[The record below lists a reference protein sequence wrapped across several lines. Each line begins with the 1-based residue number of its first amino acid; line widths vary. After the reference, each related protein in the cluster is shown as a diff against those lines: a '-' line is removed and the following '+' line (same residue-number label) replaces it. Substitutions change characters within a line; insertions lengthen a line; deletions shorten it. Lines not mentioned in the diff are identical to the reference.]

1 MHITAYEMRISDW
14 SSDVCSSDLA
24 EWRPEA
30 LDDGRI
36 DTRRS
41 EVVQLGAQVG
51 DARRRLFGREIFAWC
66 RLETHDRERHAQLVG
81 PLARARDQCLM
92 ATMHAVEIADRQRT
106 AAPIAWQIGRAT
118 VCTPVTNAQIVCRLL
133 LAITKK

>member
-81 PLARARDQCLM
+81 PHARARDPCLM
-92 ATMHAVEIADRQRT
+92 DTMHAVEIAYRKLT
-106 AAPIAWQIGRAT
+106 ADTIAWPNIKAASAT
-118 VCTPVTNAQIVCRLL
+118 HVLRTR
-133 LAITKK
+133 

>member
-1 MHITAYEMRISDW
+1 MRGLRTQQHHVAAATRTETEIVADDDRTRTESLVRNLFDEL
-14 SSDVCSSDLA
+14 DATERA

-66 RLETHDRERHAQLVG
+66 RLETHEDRKS
-81 PLARARDQCLM
+81 
-92 ATMHAVEIADRQRT
+92 T
-106 AAPIAWQIGRAT
+106 
-118 VCTPVTNAQIVCRLL
+118 RLNSSH
-133 LAITKK
+133 

>member
-36 DTRRS
+36 DTRHS

-81 PLARARDQCLM
+81 PLPRSRDQCLM
-92 ATMHAVEIADRQRT
+92 DTMHAVEIAQRPRPHAHIT
-106 AAPIAWQIGRAT
+106 WPILQDANKTQY
-118 VCTPVTNAQIVCRLL
+118 
-133 LAITKK
+133 